1 MAAEFTGFEPSRLC
15 YLGYFEGKSVF
26 EASPELGIVEKSI
39 EESLERNHVRNNYQ
53 GHRRFSETPASMQM
67 EDILNKSVLF
77 LLLYICL
84 LNKFS

>member
-1 MAAEFTGFEPSRLC
+1 MKELRPAILC

-39 EESLERNHVRNNYQ
+39 EESLERNHVRINYQ
-53 GHRRFSETPASMQM
+53 GHRRFFRNACKPASMQM

-77 LLLYICL
+77 LSLYICL